1 MIKSSVCVASWN
13 IGVKRE
19 EIAKDSQVR
28 KGRLGSSGNKREYWN
43 QNENS
48 EAMDLITR
56 KL

>member
-19 EIAKDSQVR
+19 EIVKDSQVR